1 LDSRLRLRLLLL
13 PLGELRP
20 PGAGSDGSPAGSYD
34 RYVARTLRLVALT
47 LAALQVAVGTTYLVL
62 SFFVG
67 EIRGAGTVTDFRL
80 PAYGVAIVATGMAGA
95 CLAAA
100 ALLLGRG
107 RPWLASAGVVL
118 GTLPG
123 IVYSYPP
130 IIHPAVLL
138 LPVGLAAI
146 WLPRRS
152 DHQEP
157 SAA

>member
-1 LDSRLRLRLLLL
+1 LL
-13 PLGELRP
+13 PL
-20 PGAGSDGSPAGSYD
+20 
-34 RYVARTLRLVALT
+34 ALT

-118 GTLPG
+118 GALPG
-123 IVYSYPP
+123 MLYSYPP
-130 IIHPAVLL
+130 IVHPAVLL

-152 DHQEP
+152 HRRNP
-157 SAA
+157 APA